1 MHHYGLKAPK
11 AAEGHC
17 AWIGSMAM
25 IHGSKQLR
33 RKCLRV
39 AYEPNDKYTP
49 EQISSLEQLDYQHIT
64 CHLVFAVKM
73 DFIYNTHFVPNGLK
87 IDAPLC
93 QSHIQALLQEIVCDW
108 H

>member
-1 MHHYGLKAPK
+1 MLESSANPK
-11 AAEGHC
+11 QS
-17 AWIGSMAM
+17 IGGPCTIMV
-25 IHGSKQLR
+25 
-33 RKCLRV
+33 RV